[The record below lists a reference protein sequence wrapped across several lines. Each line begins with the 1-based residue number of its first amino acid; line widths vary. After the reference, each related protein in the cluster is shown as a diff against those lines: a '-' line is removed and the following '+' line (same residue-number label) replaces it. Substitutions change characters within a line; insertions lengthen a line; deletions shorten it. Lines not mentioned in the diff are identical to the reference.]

1 MEMVWCGLEIVL
13 LAHVIVWICIRWWAC
28 IPLVLIAPGWFMHVL
43 RLNQGLD
50 EPWLWANGHSR
61 DAITHRL

>member
-1 MEMVWCGLEIVL
+1 
-13 LAHVIVWICIRWWAC
+13 VIVWICIRWWAC